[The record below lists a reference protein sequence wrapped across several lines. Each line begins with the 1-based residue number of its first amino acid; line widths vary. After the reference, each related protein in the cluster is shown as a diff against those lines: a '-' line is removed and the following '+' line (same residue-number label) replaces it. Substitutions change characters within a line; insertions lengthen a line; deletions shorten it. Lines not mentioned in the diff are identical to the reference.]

1 MWILRVQIGL
11 STIEEQACYYS
22 FRPSSLFHK
31 SQLSFLSFV
40 ARCPPPATDLLT
52 MMPLQVRKKSILKN
66 STSTPVV
73 YSDGTLMATGATG
86 LANADWGDFSNT
98 GPPVNSYDKIMQ
110 MATLYGNGALSQGRK
125 KLMDMTD
132 QVPTQAPMPSRSK
145 LNDTAFGDTF
155 SVISVRTGEPTK
167 DPNTVLNL
175 DDLVGETDLNKLRKK
190 DAFMYHSLPG
200 ATHASLTA
208 SEYNIPT
215 MKRNATIG
223 VGLKRQAKVN
233 QNQISAR
240 FDLNPRFELK
250 RATGSSGSSDVRRTT
265 SDSFL
270 QVKRQTR
277 ISYEAHFDVLFQ
289 DMAQELSQI
298 KEKRES
304 VLSVQSDD
312 DDDSFYESFA
322 GLEGLPS
329 PTDS

>member
-1 MWILRVQIGL
+1 
-11 STIEEQACYYS
+11 
-22 FRPSSLFHK
+22 
-31 SQLSFLSFV
+31 
-40 ARCPPPATDLLT
+40 
-52 MMPLQVRKKSILKN
+52 
-66 STSTPVV
+66 
-73 YSDGTLMATGATG
+73 MATGATG

-98 GPPVNSYDKIMQ
+98 GAPVNSYDKIMQ

-125 KLMDMTD
+125 KLIDMTD

-175 DDLVGETDLNKLRKK
+175 DDLVGDTDLNKLRKK

-215 MKRNATIG
+215 MKRNTTIG

-298 KEKRES
+298 KERRES